1 MEDRELKAEIVKS
14 GTWVYGDSVIH
25 EVWIVKQNFDFYYEE
40 GFDSEPEQLNENGET
55 YHVIFASAG
64 RVRSVT
70 TARHTLAESIALAE
84 EKLPKGITWLDHRIQ
99 DLFHGRQYALDPECV
114 SNAPVEPVQWR
125 EVTGI

>member
-55 YHVIFASAG
+55 YHVIFATAG
-64 RVRSVT
+64 RARSVT
-70 TARHTLAESIALAE
+70 TARQTLAESIALAE
-84 EKLPKGITWLDHRIQ
+84 EKLPQGITWLDHRIQ
-99 DLFHGRQYALDPECV
+99 DLFHGRQYALDPESL
-114 SNAPVEPVQWR
+114 SNATVEPVRWK
-125 EVTGI
+125 G